1 MSKIHIHYM
10 TDEAIETLKKNQ
22 KKVTE
27 YMKANQ
33 NNSSWISNVYSG
45 DLYTEK
51 KFMIDDFSLRLAS
64 SSNKYTEEVGYENA
78 ITIYEALKDL
88 PAYVLTD
95 ERFWAWINFDYCY
108 KAAMQAMPITSK
120 STFINHWVFGAGQ
133 RRGVFFGV
141 FSREFYRVALSV
153 DNQSPDKYE
162 YTKFVYDNPE
172 RIRNLTW
179 RANSSNRKLVL
190 SAIKAEK
197 KAFDYCDSIPEMSEL
212 YKKAERGQYNLYTEL
227 AKYISLY
234 GSVRLI
240 DVVSE
245 EDMIDEIYSEMI
257 RFINEKREN

>member
-1 MSKIHIHYM
+1 M

-27 YMKANQ
+27 YMKTNQ
-33 NNSSWISNVYSG
+33 NDSGWISNIFSG
-45 DLYTEK
+45 DLYAEK
-51 KFMIDDFSLRLAS
+51 KYMIDDFSLKLAS
-64 SSNKYTEEVGYENA
+64 NSSKYTEEVGYDNA
-78 ITIYEALKDL
+78 ITIYEALKEL
-88 PAYVLTD
+88 PTYVLTD

-141 FSREFYRVALSV
+141 FSREFFRVALSV

-190 SAIKAEK
+190 SAVKAEK
-197 KAFDYCDSIPEMSEL
+197 KVFDYCNSDPELKNL
-212 YKKAERGQYNLYTEL
+212 YRQAEKGQYNLYTEL
-227 AKYISLY
+227 AKFLSLY

-245 EDMIDEIYSEMI
+245 EDIIDEISAEMLRYI
-257 RFINEKREN
+257 TDKKMPAKQ